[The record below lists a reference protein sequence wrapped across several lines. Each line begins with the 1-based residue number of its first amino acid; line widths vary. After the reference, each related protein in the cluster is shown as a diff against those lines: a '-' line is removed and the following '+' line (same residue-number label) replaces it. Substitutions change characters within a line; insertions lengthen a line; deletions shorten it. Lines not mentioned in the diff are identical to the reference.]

1 MLTEKIVSKNLM
13 LRKRIE
19 EIEHE
24 TAVVSH
30 NYYAEILF
38 DYLTIFYKKIGYSLS
53 ASIGQKER
61 MRQAAKEDALD
72 KGVYKKYCNYHRSI

>member
-1 MLTEKIVSKNLM
+1 MMLE
-13 LRKRIE
+13 KRIE
-19 EIEHE
+19 EIEDE

-53 ASIGQKER
+53 ASTGQKER

-72 KGVYKKYCNYHRSI
+72 KRVYKKYCNYHRSI